1 MLVEAEKQKK
11 ENVQKRRKQAPFGMA
26 VILQQAMLL
35 VVELLQ
41 SFVTFAFDDECA
53 VEIVERRLE
62 ILLQQL
68 CGRKD
73 THQFWAGAF

>member
-1 MLVEAEKQKK
+1 VLVEAEKLKK
-11 ENVQKRRKQAPFGMA
+11 EKVQKRRKPAPFGMA
-26 VILQQAMLL
+26 VIVQRAMLV

-62 ILLQQL
+62 ILLQQ
-68 CGRKD
+68 
-73 THQFWAGAF
+73 